1 MRRHRPTLPA
11 AMVALALTIA
21 ALLGGC
27 GRQDAGGAGASG
39 PVPAPPA
46 ALPATAP
53 TARAGSGV
61 VVPSAKPAPPPM
73 APGFEVG
80 ALPAAPGAP
89 GPPVPP
95 ARLEIPA
102 IGVSTPLDRLGRA
115 ADGTLEVPVD
125 FARAGWFSG
134 GTLPGQQGPAV
145 IAGHVDS
152 RSGPA
157 VFYRLR
163 ELRTGDTVE
172 VERADGVRLRFAVE
186 TLARYRKSALPTA
199 AVFGPVAW
207 PALRLITCGGTF
219 DRDRGS
225 YRDNLVVYAR
235 LVGVRR

>member
-46 ALPATAP
+46 ALPATA
-53 TARAGSGV
+53 RAGSGV

-73 APGFEVG
+73 APGFEVA

-102 IGVSTPLDRLGRA
+102 IGVSTPLDRLGLA

-125 FARAGWFSG
+125 FARAGWFPG

-172 VERADGVRLRFAVE
+172 VERADGVRLRFTVE
-186 TLARYRKSALPTA
+186 ALARYRKRALPTA

>member
-1 MRRHRPTLPA
+1 VRRHRPTLPA
-11 AMVALALTIA
+11 ATAAVALTLTMA

-27 GRQDAGGAGASG
+27 GRQDADGAGASG

-46 ALPATAP
+46 APPAAAP
-53 TARAGSGV
+53 AGQAGSGV
-61 VVPSAKPAPPPM
+61 VVPSARPAPPPM
-73 APGFEVG
+73 PPGFEV
-80 ALPAAPGAP
+80 ASLPVAPGAP
-89 GPPVPP
+89 GQPAPP

-102 IGVSTPLDRLGRA
+102 IGVSTPLDRLGLA

-125 FARAGWFSG
+125 FGRAGWFSG

-186 TLARYRKSALPTA
+186 TLARYSKSALPTA
-199 AVFGPVAW
+199 AVFGPV
-207 PALRLITCGGTF
+207 PGPPSG
-219 DRDRGS
+219 
-225 YRDNLVVYAR
+225 
-235 LVGVRR
+235 

>member
-1 MRRHRPTLPA
+1 
-11 AMVALALTIA
+11 
-21 ALLGGC
+21 
-27 GRQDAGGAGASG
+27 
-39 PVPAPPA
+39 
-46 ALPATAP
+46 
-53 TARAGSGV
+53 
-61 VVPSAKPAPPPM
+61 
-73 APGFEVG
+73 
-80 ALPAAPGAP
+80 
-89 GPPVPP
+89 VPP

-102 IGVSTPLDRLGRA
+102 IGVSTPLDRLGLA

-125 FARAGWFSG
+125 FGRAGWFSG